1 MKIVSVL
8 RFDKEDKIYRVYNPS
23 KNALCM
29 EQLPR
34 IGEKLVLDMVE
45 MMDNCVPYEVERNYE
60 FAPIKNK
67 TGKDSLESA
76 RELLKV
82 NGIEF

>member
-1 MKIVSVL
+1 
-8 RFDKEDKIYRVYNPS
+8 
-23 KNALCM
+23 
-29 EQLPR
+29 
-34 IGEKLVLDMVE
+34 MVE

-60 FAPIKNK
+60 FSPIKNK